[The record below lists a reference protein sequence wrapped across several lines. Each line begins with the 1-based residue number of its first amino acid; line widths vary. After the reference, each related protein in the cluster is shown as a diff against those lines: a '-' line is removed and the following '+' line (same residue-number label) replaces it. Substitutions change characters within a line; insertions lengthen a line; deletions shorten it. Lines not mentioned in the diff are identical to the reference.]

1 MNKLTKKKLVII
13 ALGLLLI
20 NLLLTILL
28 SNLDDTTYKHLD
40 GKEIEP
46 HSSELIRTV
55 IFGQLISLP
64 IFSILIGLIVAVF
77 IDKELP
83 YSRRII
89 KGFLLTLTTIYG
101 LYTIMGLI
109 KVVTFL

>member
-1 MNKLTKKKLVII
+1 MNKLTKKKLLLI
-13 ALGLLLI
+13 AFGLLLT
-20 NLLLTILL
+20 NLVLTILL

-40 GKEIEP
+40 GKEMEP

-55 IFGQLISLP
+55 LFGQIISLP
-64 IFSILIGLIVAVF
+64 VFSILIGLIVAIFV
-77 IDKELP
+77 DRELP

-101 LYTIMGLI
+101 LYTVMGLI